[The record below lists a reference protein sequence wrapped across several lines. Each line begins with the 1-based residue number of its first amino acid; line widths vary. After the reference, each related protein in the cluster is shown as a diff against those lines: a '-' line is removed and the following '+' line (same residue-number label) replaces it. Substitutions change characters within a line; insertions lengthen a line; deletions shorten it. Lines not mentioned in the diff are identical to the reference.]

1 MRDPSSPRRGAS
13 CTGPDADV
21 VKGLFSR
28 LWLGRLQFPGI
39 DSVTVP
45 GAALGQTVRLVPI
58 TRRSHAGCD
67 AGIAATAVF
76 PIRQNYCPGSKKSP
90 GSAKNRL

>member
-1 MRDPSSPRRGAS
+1 MRDPSSPGRGAS
-13 CTGPDADV
+13 YTGPDADV

-28 LWLGRLQFPGI
+28 LWLRRLRFPGV
-39 DSVTVP
+39 DSITVP
-45 GAALGQTVRLVPI
+45 GAALVQPVRLLPI

-76 PIRQNYCPGSKKSP
+76 PIRQNYCPGSKKPP